1 MRGHQNHTQ
10 RMEQIADHPPTF
22 ALECDVHSKA
32 RNYGK
37 CSGAL
42 KHFFNFLLCFGKFL
56 LYLKHPSL
64 QNPKVSILNFDDRL
78 RISDGQNTLLPHV
91 VT

>member
-1 MRGHQNHTQ
+1 MRRGHHSHTE
-10 RMEQIADHPPTF
+10 RMKQIADPPPTV

-42 KHFFNFLLCFGKFL
+42 KHFFNFLLCFGKFI
-56 LYLKHPSL
+56 LYLKHRSL
-64 QNPKVSILNFDDRL
+64 QNPKFSILNFDEWL
-78 RISDGQNTLLPHV
+78 RISDVKTCFFLM
-91 VT
+91 